1 MELKLNISNISENLV
16 MQRVRKVS
24 ALTFTENEYEEMFN
38 NLLQINLIKG
48 KYKLSTWGI
57 FDELEDMFVDFSFD
71 TGGDNL
77 LQNYLKWYVLLRLQS
92 KRKPKTVY
100 NEIQCIKKCILH
112 SDGLKDGVKL
122 GIFLHGEYSKSKN
135 QGGNLASDLKLFLK
149 FIQIK
154 NNEELINICEK
165 FPHKKYL
172 NRELPK
178 LNDVLKFDEII
189 NEYFRNYAIEYNFR
203 YLPIMLWWLITNIIP
218 QRPSEFLLLKKNC
231 LFSSQIDGKNKYFIT
246 IFRIK
251 KINIEESIEIDEATY
266 NIINNIINKITTQFN
281 NDSPY
286 LFTVDFYY
294 YNHPPK
300 HNRRKS
306 NHRLNRRDFYSI
318 LDDFY
323 DEVVSGIYQVN
334 EIERVKFGDTRHF
347 AIINMCLQGF
357 NMLSVANMAGHQ
369 SIYTQNEY
377 FSHAK
382 HFATSYVYI
391 MAQKKLGFSFS
402 KNFSGGLVGW
412 KRYMY
417 DIGKTICFEELDLY
431 EIVGQVD
438 YGICTE
444 LKKEFPMN
452 CIEDCRFCNK
462 YYFKPAISEFNEGI
476 EWLVN
481 GSNQMKFKIE
491 NAIDFMKDIVTN
503 SINNNNRAA
512 QDLLQTTSKNLVSYM
527 DLKAIVDAKIL
538 ESDKNHEF

>member
-24 ALTFTENEYEEMFN
+24 ALTFKENEYKEMFN

-48 KYKLSTWGI
+48 KYKLSTWEI
-57 FDELEDMFVDFSFD
+57 FDELQDMYVEFSFD

-92 KRKPKTVY
+92 KKKPMTVY

-122 GIFLHGEYSKSKN
+122 GIFLHDEYLKSKN

-178 LNDVLKFDEII
+178 LKDVLKFDEII
-189 NEYFRNYAIEYNFR
+189 NEYFRNFAIEYNFR

-218 QRPSEFLLLKKNC
+218 QRPTEFLLLKKDC

-246 IFRIK
+246 IYRIK
-251 KINIEESIEIDEATY
+251 NNNYEESIEIDEATY

-294 YNHPPK
+294 YNHPQK
-300 HNRRKS
+300 HKRRKS
-306 NHRLNRRDFYSI
+306 NNRLNRRDFYSI

-323 DEVVSGIYQVN
+323 DEIVSGLYQVN

-402 KNFSGGLVGW
+402 KNFSGGIVGW

-417 DIGKTICFEELDLY
+417 DIGKTIYCEELDLY
-431 EIVGQVD
+431 EIIGQVD

-512 QDLLQTTSKNLVSYM
+512 QNLLQTTSKNLVSYM

-538 ESDKNHEF
+538 ERDKNHEF

>member
-1 MELKLNISNISENLV
+1 MELKLNLSSVSDNLV
-16 MQRVRKVS
+16 MKKLKKVN
-24 ALTFTENEYEEMFN
+24 ALTFNENEYKEMFN
-38 NLLQINLIKG
+38 NLVQINLIKG
-48 KYKLSTWGI
+48 KYKLSTWEI
-57 FDELEDMFVDFSFD
+57 FDELQDMFVEFSFD
-71 TGGDNL
+71 MGGNNS
-77 LQNYLKWYVLLRLQS
+77 LQNYLKWYVLLRLQAN
-92 KRKPKTVY
+92 KQTMTIY
-100 NEIQCIKKCILH
+100 NEKQNIKKCILDN
-112 SDGLKDGVKL
+112 DGLKNSLKL
-122 GIFLHGEYSKSKN
+122 EIFLHEEYMKSKN
-135 QGGNLASDLKLFLK
+135 NGGNIASDLKQFLK
-149 FIQIK
+149 FIKIK
-154 NNEELINICEK
+154 NKDELISICEK
-165 FPHKKYL
+165 FPQKKYL
-172 NRELPK
+172 NRSLPK
-178 LNDVLKFDEII
+178 LQDVLKFDEII
-189 NEYFRNYAIEYNFR
+189 NDYFRYYGIESTFR

-218 QRPSEFLLLKKNC
+218 QRPTEFLLLKKDC
-231 LFSSQIDGKNKYFIT
+231 LFHDQIDDKNKYFIT
-246 IFRIK
+246 IYRIK
-251 KINIEESIEIDEATY
+251 NDNNEESIEIDKTSY
-266 NIINNIINKITTQFN
+266 NIINNLINEITTHFN

-294 YNHPPK
+294 YNRPQK
-300 HNRRKS
+300 HKRSKS

-323 DEVVSGIYQVN
+323 HEVVSGLYQVN
-334 EIERVKFGDTRHF
+334 EIEKVKFGDTRHF

-391 MAQKKLGFSFS
+391 MAQKKLGYSFT

-417 DIGKTICFEELDLY
+417 DIGKTISYEELDFE
-431 EIVGQVD
+431 EIVGQID

-452 CIEDCRFCNK
+452 CIGDCRFCNK
-462 YYFKPAISEFNEGI
+462 YYFKPTISEFEEGV
-476 EWLVN
+476 EWLIN

-512 QDLLQTTSKNLVSYM
+512 QNLLQTTSRNLVSYM

-538 ESDKNHEF
+538 ESDKNNEF

>member
-1 MELKLNISNISENLV
+1 MELKLNISNDADNLV
-16 MQRVRKVS
+16 MQKVKKVN
-24 ALTFTENEYEEMFN
+24 ALTFNENEYEEMFN

-48 KYKLSTWGI
+48 KYKLTNWKVL
-57 FDELEDMFVDFSFD
+57 DELQDMYVEFSFD
-71 TGGDNL
+71 TESYNL
-77 LQNYLKWYVLLRLQS
+77 LQKHLKSYVLLRLQS
-92 KRKPKTVY
+92 NKKTMTVY
-100 NEIQCIKKCILH
+100 NELQNIKKCILH
-112 SDGLKDGVKL
+112 SGGLKDGSKLELFLYEEYVKN
-122 GIFLHGEYSKSKN
+122 KN
-135 QGGNLASDLKLFLK
+135 HGGNLASDLKLFLK

-154 NNEELINICEK
+154 NNKEFINICEK
-165 FPHKKYL
+165 FPYKKYH

-178 LNDVLKFDEII
+178 LKDVLKFDEII
-189 NEYFRNYAIEYNFR
+189 NDYFRNYAMENTIR

-218 QRPSEFLLLKKNC
+218 QRPTEFLLLKKDC

-246 IFRIK
+246 IYRIK
-251 KINIEESIEIDEATY
+251 NNNNEESLEIDEATY
-266 NIINNIINKITTQFN
+266 NIIINIINKITTQFN

-294 YNHPPK
+294 YNRPQK
-300 HNRRKS
+300 HNRSKS

-323 DEVVSGIYQVN
+323 DEVVSGLYQIN
-334 EIERVKFGDTRHF
+334 EIEKVRFGDTRHF

-382 HFATSYVYI
+382 QFATSYVYL

-402 KNFSGGLVGW
+402 KKFSGGLMGW
-412 KRYMY
+412 KRYMF
-417 DIGKTICFEELDLY
+417 DIGNTISYEELDLE

-438 YGICTE
+438 FGICKD

-452 CIEDCRFCNK
+452 CIGDCRFCNK
-462 YYFKPAISEFNEGI
+462 YFFKPSISEFEEGL
-476 EWLVN
+476 EWLIN

-491 NAIDFMKDIVTN
+491 NAIDLMKDIVTN

-512 QDLLQTTSKNLVSYM
+512 QNLLQTTSRNLVSYM
-527 DLKAIVDAKIL
+527 DLKAAIDVKIL
-538 ESDKNHEF
+538 ESDRSHEF

>member
-1 MELKLNISNISENLV
+1 MELKINISNISENLV
-16 MQRVRKVS
+16 MQKVRKVS
-24 ALTFTENEYEEMFN
+24 VLTFKEKEYEEMFN
-38 NLLQINLIKG
+38 NLSQINLIKG
-48 KYKLSTWGI
+48 KYKLPKWKI
-57 FDELEDMFVDFSFD
+57 LDELEDMYKEFSFN
-71 TGGDNL
+71 TGGDNF

-92 KRKPKTVY
+92 KKKPMTVY
-100 NEIQCIKKCILH
+100 NEIQSIKNCILR
-112 SDGLKDGVKL
+112 SDGLKDSVKL
-122 GIFLHGEYSKSKN
+122 EIFLNEEYTKSKN

-154 NNEELINICEK
+154 NKEELINICEK
-165 FPHKKYL
+165 FPGEKYL
-172 NRELPK
+172 NRELPNLK
-178 LNDVLKFDEII
+178 DVLKFDEII
-189 NEYFRNYAIEYNFR
+189 NEYFRNNSIDNIFR

-218 QRPSEFLLLKKNC
+218 QRPTEFLLLRKDC
-231 LFSSQIDGKNKYFIT
+231 LLTSQIDGEDRYFIT
-246 IFRIK
+246 IYRIK
-251 KINIEESIEIDEATY
+251 NNNNKESIEIDEATY
-266 NIINNIINKITTQFN
+266 NILNNIINKITTQIPN
-281 NDSPY
+281 NSPY
-286 LFTVDFYY
+286 LFNIDFYY
-294 YNHPPK
+294 YHRPRK

-306 NHRLNRRDFYSI
+306 NQRLNRRDFYSI

-323 DEVVSGIYQVN
+323 NEVVSGIYQVN

-417 DIGKTICFEELDLY
+417 DVGKTISYEELDL
-431 EIVGQVD
+431 EQIVGQVD
-438 YGICTE
+438 YGICKE
-444 LKKEFPMN
+444 LEKEFPMN

-462 YYFKPAISEFNEGI
+462 YYFKPAVSEFNEGM

-481 GSNQMKFKIE
+481 ESNQMKIKIE

-503 SINNNNRAA
+503 SINNDNKAA
-512 QDLLQTTSKNLVSYM
+512 QNLLQTTSQNLVSYM

>member
-1 MELKLNISNISENLV
+1 VELKLNISNISENLV

-24 ALTFTENEYEEMFN
+24 ALTFKENEYKEMFN

-48 KYKLSTWGI
+48 KYKLSTWEI
-57 FDELEDMFVDFSFD
+57 FDELQDMYVEFSFD

-92 KRKPKTVY
+92 KKKPMTVY

-122 GIFLHGEYSKSKN
+122 GIFLHDEYLKSKN

-178 LNDVLKFDEII
+178 LKDVLKFDEII
-189 NEYFRNYAIEYNFR
+189 NEYFRNFAIEYNFR

-218 QRPSEFLLLKKNC
+218 QRPTEFLLLKKDC

-246 IFRIK
+246 IYRIK
-251 KINIEESIEIDEATY
+251 NNNYEESIEIDEATY

-294 YNHPPK
+294 YNHPQK
-300 HNRRKS
+300 HKRRKS
-306 NHRLNRRDFYSI
+306 NNRLNRRDFYSI

-323 DEVVSGIYQVN
+323 DEIVSGLYQVN

-402 KNFSGGLVGW
+402 KNFSGGIVGW

-417 DIGKTICFEELDLY
+417 DIGKTIYCEELDLY
-431 EIVGQVD
+431 EIIGQVD

-512 QDLLQTTSKNLVSYM
+512 QNLLQTTSKNLVSYM

-538 ESDKNHEF
+538 ERDKNHEF